1 MRDQR
6 PRRRPGGNLPI
17 IHERVKQS
25 LAARAAQS
33 DTPPYQQQLESCRAR
48 IGKTYT
54 QAQLER
60 PTTGEKQDILAL
72 IREAIGRFNQQAESS
87 GQPQLEEALDGLAQ
101 QMMDSILGLG
111 SLEPLLADP
120 SIEDIYI
127 NGPDEVLVVSEG
139 ELQLRQTRFESGQHL
154 MDVINRAV
162 AGSGRRLDFSSP
174 IVDAQ
179 LPDGSR
185 LNAVI
190 SPIAAERGPY
200 VTIRRHRLVATTMDD
215 LLRLETIT
223 PDAARFLEA
232 AVKSYTSLLVSG
244 ATATGKTNTINCLS
258 SFFDPTEPKLVI
270 EDTRELQLKGQ
281 NVRYLVTRPPSVE
294 GTGEI
299 TQAQLG
305 KAALRMRP
313 RRIIFGEVRDA
324 EAWDMVNMGNTGHDG
339 LIAGVHANS
348 PRDAVDRLVNLCRRA
363 VDNIP
368 EEVIVREVVRAI
380 TLVVHLRFDPG
391 TNKRH
396 VVDIAEI
403 SGNMEGITPAMQSL
417 FKWQGGQLRYQGGR
431 AQKRLHQRLQTYG
444 FDVDELFSGPQ
455 ASGQHLG
462 SVP

>member
-1 MRDQR
+1 M
-6 PRRRPGGNLPI
+6 
-17 IHERVKQS
+17 
-25 LAARAAQS
+25 
-33 DTPPYQQQLESCRAR
+33 
-48 IGKTYT
+48 
-54 QAQLER
+54 
-60 PTTGEKQDILAL
+60 
-72 IREAIGRFNQQAESS
+72 
-87 GQPQLEEALDGLAQ
+87 
-101 QMMDSILGLG
+101 
-111 SLEPLLADP
+111 
-120 SIEDIYI
+120 
-127 NGPDEVLVVSEG
+127 
-139 ELQLRQTRFESGQHL
+139 
-154 MDVINRAV
+154 
-162 AGSGRRLDFSSP
+162 
-174 IVDAQ
+174 
-179 LPDGSR
+179 
-185 LNAVI
+185 
-190 SPIAAERGPY
+190 
-200 VTIRRHRLVATTMDD
+200 
-215 LLRLETIT
+215 
-223 PDAARFLEA
+223 
-232 AVKSYTSLLVSG
+232 SG

-380 TLVVHLRFDPG
+380 MLVVHLRFDPN

-417 FKWQGGQLRYQGGR
+417 FKWEDGQLRYQGGR

-444 FDVDELFSGPQ
+444 FDVDELFSGTQ